1 MRTDRVATLSIAR
14 PLSRAGVLTPSAG
27 VPVLMYH
34 SVSNDAEPGV
44 PPYYRVATS
53 PQNFRRHLQWI
64 REDGRTA
71 VDLASALRLLVRDP
85 AAARTA
91 VVVTFDDGFR
101 DFYTDAWPALS
112 DFGFTA
118 TMFLP
123 TAFIGHA
130 RRRFKGRECLTWPEV
145 REMHAQGITFGAHTV
160 THPTLYGLGWSDI
173 RRELRDSRAE
183 IQNTLASP
191 IDTFAYPY
199 AFPQEDREYVQR
211 FEGELTT
218 AGYVAAV
225 TTIIGRAAASSPRLL
240 LPRLP
245 VNDADDRSLFMSKLA
260 GHYDWM
266 ARAQRTFRS
275 MKTRSSTL
283 TSAWRTRRSL
293 RAT

>member
-1 MRTDRVATLSIAR
+1 MRIDRIATLSIAG
-14 PLSRAGVLTPSAG
+14 PLGHAGVVKPLAG
-27 VPVLMYH
+27 IPVLMYH
-34 SVSNDAEPGV
+34 SVSADAEPGV
-44 PPYYRVATS
+44 PPYYRVTTS
-53 PQNFRRHLQWI
+53 PKNFRCQMQWI

-71 VDLASALRLLVRDP
+71 VDLATALRLLESDP

-91 VVVTFDDGFR
+91 VVITFDDGFR
-101 DFYTDAWPALS
+101 DFYTEAWPILS
-112 DFGFTA
+112 DLGFTA

-130 RRRFKGRECLTWPEV
+130 RRRFKQRECLTWAEV

-160 THPTLYGLGWSDI
+160 THSKLYGLGWSDI
-173 RRELRDSRAE
+173 RHELQGSRTE
-183 IQNTLASP
+183 IENTLASP

-211 FEGELTT
+211 FEAELTT
-218 AGYVAAV
+218 AGYTSAV
-225 TTIIGRAAASSPRLL
+225 TTIIGRAAEASPRLL

-245 VNDADDRSLFMSKLA
+245 VNDADDRSLFTSKLS

-266 ARAQRTFRS
+266 GRAQRVFRN
-275 MKTRSSTL
+275 MKTVSSTL

-293 RAT
+293 AT